1 MKQLIKDDIEGEIDE
16 LEKDNEKLMTHN
28 NELEGRLNE
37 VLRKNKMTKA
47 EIVKVSE
54 KVCCVPTKDIAL

>member
-16 LEKDNEKLMTHN
+16 LEKDNEKLVTHN

-37 VLRKNKMTKA
+37 VLRKNKMMEA

-54 KVCCVPTKDIAL
+54 KMGLQKT

>member
-16 LEKDNEKLMTHN
+16 LEKDNEKLVTHN

-37 VLRKNKMTKA
+37 VLRKNKMMEA

-54 KVCCVPTKDIAL
+54 KECLQKT

>member
-16 LEKDNEKLMTHN
+16 LEKENEKLVTHN

-37 VLRKNKMTKA
+37 VLRKNKMMEA

-54 KVCCVPTKDIAL
+54 KECLQKT

>member
-16 LEKDNEKLMTHN
+16 LEKDNEKLVTHN

-37 VLRKNKMTKA
+37 VLRKNKMMEA

-54 KVCCVPTKDIAL
+54 KVGLQKT